1 MAVKKG
7 TAAKKTTS
15 PKKVAAARKAAATRK
30 TTASKT
36 TRTTTAAA
44 RRPATTGAVKKG
56 DAYECEVC
64 GLAVVV
70 DEACGCEDFDIIC
83 CEQPMKQRKSRS
95 RSKAAVA

>member
-1 MAVKKG
+1 MAVKKQ

-15 PKKVAAARKAAATRK
+15 PKKVAAAKKAAATRK
-30 TTASKT
+30 TTASKSRST
-36 TRTTTAAA
+36 VAAA
-44 RRPATTGAVKKG
+44 RRPRTTGAVQKG
-56 DAYECEVC
+56 DAYECAVC

-95 RSKAAVA
+95 RSKATVA

>member
-1 MAVKKG
+1 MAVKKQ

-15 PKKVAAARKAAATRK
+15 PKKVAARKAVATRK

-36 TRTTTAAA
+36 TRSTVAAA
-44 RRPATTGAVKKG
+44 RRPATTAAVKKG
-56 DAYECEVC
+56 DAYECQVC